1 MSQRSIRRAQQ
12 RRVARERRRETLR
25 RRRAVLAAGAA
36 IGAAALMAPS
46 AEANAPLVVNTTADT
61 APDPSPGA
69 CTTAVNGC
77 TLREAV
83 NDANATAGDD
93 TITFDSAVTGTIT
106 LIQANALRID
116 PTTASDALT
125 IDGPGRDTL
134 SVSGSDVRRVVNIVS
149 GTGQN
154 TIRDLTLTHGY
165 SSEDMTGGT
174 GGGAVLTAS
183 GTKLALTDAA
193 VTDSKT
199 TDLDGG
205 GGIFARGPLNVTHT
219 TLSGDQAPA
228 AEGGGINVKYSGSST
243 ALTMSNSTVSGNT
256 ALGGGGIA
264 SYSGG
269 AVIDNTTFS
278 GNHATAAM
286 DYGGGL
292 RASGSLT
299 LTHSTLTG
307 NTSAGAGGGI
317 AARAK
322 YSSTVADSRI
332 SGNTAAQGGGA
343 SLSTKYGGAEQ
354 NFVRTTVSGNHAQAG
369 AGVLVGSQDGGSSL
383 TIFRS
388 TISGNAGTGTSTGGG
403 IAFGGGY
410 GSGRQGGHFKLSDS
424 TVSGNTATSGGG
436 VALGTGAPNEKILE
450 KTGSI
455 AFDNST
461 IAAND
466 ATARG
471 GGFYLNAYDTG
482 SPPHKTSAT
491 VSLTST
497 IVGDNKAGGAPQ
509 DLDRANASQG
519 GGFASA
525 FSLIEAKG
533 DGPVIEPQ
541 PGSSIFGLD
550 PKLGPLANNGG
561 PTLTRVPASTSPVID
576 KGVSPLDLAVDQR
589 GDKRLV
595 DSAGIDNPRR
605 GDGTDIGAVELA
617 HPPGDAKP
625 VAVIKKNR
633 LGAKTSKK
641 RVASGRAS
649 DDHKVV
655 RVDVALVRREGK
667 RCRELGQLGHFGAK
681 RKCGKPHSWLT
692 ASGRT
697 KWKFALDGVRLKSGR
712 YVLFARAV
720 DNHGHV
726 QTSFGKKSR
735 RSFRVR

>member
-25 RRRAVLAAGAA
+25 HRRAVLAAGAA

-46 AEANAPLVVNTTADT
+46 AEANPPLVVNTTADT

-106 LIQANALRID
+106 LIQPTALRID
-116 PTTASDALT
+116 PTTASDGLT

-134 SVSGSDVRRVVNIVS
+134 SVSGGDVRRDVNIVS

-165 SSEDMTGGT
+165 TSDDMTGST

-183 GTKLALTDAA
+183 STKLALTDAA

-199 TDLDGG
+199 TDVDGG

-228 AEGGGINVKYSGSST
+228 GEGGAINAKYSEGT

-269 AVIDNTTFS
+269 AVIDNSAIS

-292 RASGSLT
+292 RATGSLT

-307 NTSAGAGGGI
+307 NTSAGAGGGV

-322 YSSTVADSRI
+322 YSSTIADSTI

-354 NFVRTTVSGNHAQAG
+354 NVVRTTVSGNHAQAG
-369 AGVLVGSQDGGSSL
+369 AGVLVGGQGGGSTL

-403 IAFGGGY
+403 IAFEGGY
-410 GSGRQGGHFKLSDS
+410 GFGRQGGHFKLSDS

-436 VALGTGAPNEKILE
+436 VALGTGGSNEKILE

-461 IAAND
+461 IAANA

-471 GGFYLNAYDTG
+471 GGFYLDAYDDTG
-482 SPPHKTSAT
+482 SPPHQTSAT

-519 GGFASA
+519 GGFVGA

-533 DGPVIEPQ
+533 DGPVIERQ

-561 PTLTRVPASTSPVID
+561 PTLTQTPASTSPVID
-576 KGVSPLDLAVDQR
+576 KGVSPLDLTVDQR
-589 GDKRLV
+589 GQKRLV

-625 VAVIKKNR
+625 VAVVKKNR
-633 LGAKTSKK
+633 LAAKSSKK
-641 RVASGRAS
+641 RIASGTAN

-697 KWKFALDGVRLKSGR
+697 KWKFALDGVRLTRGR

-720 DNHGHV
+720 DNHGNV